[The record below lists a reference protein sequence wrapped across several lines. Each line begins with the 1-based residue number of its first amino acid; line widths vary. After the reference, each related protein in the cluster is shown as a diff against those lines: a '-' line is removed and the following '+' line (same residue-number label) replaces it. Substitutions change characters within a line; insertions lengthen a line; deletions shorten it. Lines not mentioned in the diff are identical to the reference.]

1 MNNNRTN
8 NSDYNEEDSI
18 DIEVDDTDILPIKS
32 HENSVVGS
40 PGENMP
46 EDQLLNSDHSRILI
60 NDELPLSLFVDLINK
75 IINYLKSIK
84 VNEILVELLNDTFKT
99 ILFESIRSDLP
110 IGSTSNTSTTTTVQ
124 LNSQIKVKNQYVK
137 STQTFLSELIT
148 LYNKINNS
156 SSVVDKNKCKRFRS
170 VSSVLNNTS
179 SIQSTSPKN
188 NNVASDLIQINATK
202 EEIEK
207 RIKSFITMKAFETAE
222 SNSIEFRDDSSNSE
236 NQSIRTT
243 AIPPMK
249 MKYSVT
255 TNQTGPLLNDN
266 TNNNNSISVFSDRV
280 NLIENH
286 LGIMNNNNNSSVPK
300 DLYQR
305 VKAIEDKILQIEK
318 QNPQFFKDSY
328 NSRNSTPPITKLSN
342 QTITHQK

>member
-75 IINYLKSIK
+75 IINYLKSVK
-84 VNEILVELLNDTFKT
+84 
-99 ILFESIRSDLP
+99 SDLP